1 MSIIYRNLVRRIDPL
16 VPAKFRP
23 LWEHEA
29 GPKTVFF
36 WAPAVKWGLVIASL
50 SDLTRPI
57 DQMSVAQT
65 MSLAA
70 TGLIWSR
77 YSLVIIPKNW
87 SLFSVNFFVAI
98 TNVTQTFRIYRYKM
112 THSE

>member
-65 MSLAA
+65 SKCF
-70 TGLIWSR
+70 R
-77 YSLVIIPKNW
+77 
-87 SLFSVNFFVAI
+87 SLFILNLNIFY
-98 TNVTQTFRIYRYKM
+98 FRC
-112 THSE
+112 

>member
-57 DQMSVAQT
+57 DQIVIGCYRFDMVPL
-65 MSLAA
+65 LA
-70 TGLIWSR
+70 GYNSKE
-77 YSLVIIPKNW
+77 LVII
-87 SLFSVNFFVAI
+87 LGEFFCRNHQCHS
-98 TNVTQTFRIYRYKM
+98 NV
-112 THSE
+112 SNL